1 MSGTGGSERGL
12 LDARDLGLEKSGK
25 SGNSGS
31 SGSADSSWRVTVRS
45 PSTAAR
51 PTSVIPESPEL
62 VNLLGASIY
71 VIQKN

>member
-31 SGSADSSWRVTVRS
+31 SGSADSS
-45 PSTAAR
+45 
-51 PTSVIPESPEL
+51 
-62 VNLLGASIY
+62 
-71 VIQKN
+71 